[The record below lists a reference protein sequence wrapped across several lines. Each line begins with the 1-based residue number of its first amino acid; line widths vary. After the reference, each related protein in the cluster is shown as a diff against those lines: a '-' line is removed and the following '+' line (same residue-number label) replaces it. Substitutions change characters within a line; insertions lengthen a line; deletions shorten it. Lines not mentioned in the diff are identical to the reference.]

1 MENEVTKKVKNSSNS
16 AKNKSSSKKTTT
28 GTKKKS
34 STNKSKSSSVNKKS
48 TPKKNTSSKNTKK
61 NTTKKATTTV
71 KNTVNKTNT
80 TSTTPKKN
88 NKKKSNTKKNNTYQY
103 NKRNLDKNKKVE
115 VEVKSDELVDESIH
129 VDKVV
134 TQEKFIFEDEKKTET
149 IESILEGI
157 DLNKNIS
164 KEEELE
170 FTGLISVVDETNEI
184 PEEFEKEIIEDIL
197 GEKANEDESVETV
210 MEETTEKEVVE
221 EETKTDEEET
231 KVDEEY
237 FESTPEEPVEEEIT
251 TDEVIEE
258 VEVLDVS
265 ATEVDESVIEEE
277 FDRESTNDIEE
288 ILDEVLTDEEKV
300 SIREEEILEDILEDK
315 EKSEEFYP
323 FDEEDVELDSE
334 IRKEDIETLE
344 EEEDSLFKTL
354 RIDLYDVYDKDNDY
368 DEENVSTKTVE
379 NVDDK
384 FLLVDNILTEE
395 TRRNIIPDNVFVK
408 EDKDE
413 DEYYNVILWDSIIGF
428 LLVVF
433 TTLAIFAIWFMVY
446 LTTY

>member
-157 DLNKNIS
+157 DLNKNIF

-197 GEKANEDESVETV
+197 GEQANEDESVETV
-210 MEETTEKEVVE
+210 MEETTEEEVVE
-221 EETKTDEEET
+221 EETKVDEEET
-231 KVDEEY
+231 KVDEEF
-237 FESTPEEPVEEEIT
+237 FESTPEEPVEEIT

>member
-1 MENEVTKKVKNSSNS
+1 MENEVTKKIKNSSNS
-16 AKNKSSSKKTTT
+16 AKNKSSSKKTAT

-134 TQEKFIFEDEKKTET
+134 TQEKFIFEDEKKNET

-265 ATEVDESVIEEE
+265 TTEVDESVIEEE
-277 FDRESTNDIEE
+277 FDKESTNDIEE

>member
-1 MENEVTKKVKNSSNS
+1 MENEVTKKIKNSSNS
-16 AKNKSSSKKTTT
+16 AKNKSSSKKTAT

-71 KNTVNKTNT
+71 KSTVNKTNT

-231 KVDEEY
+231 KVDEEF
-237 FESTPEEPVEEEIT
+237 FESTPEEPVEEIT

-265 ATEVDESVIEEE
+265 TTEVDESVIEEE

>member
-1 MENEVTKKVKNSSNS
+1 MENEVTKKIKNSSNS
-16 AKNKSSSKKTTT
+16 AKNKSSSKKTAT

-265 ATEVDESVIEEE
+265 TTEVDESVIEEE
-277 FDRESTNDIEE
+277 FDKESTNDIEE

>member
-1 MENEVTKKVKNSSNS
+1 MENEVTKKIKNSSNS

-134 TQEKFIFEDEKKTET
+134 TQEKFIFEDEKKNET

-277 FDRESTNDIEE
+277 FDKESTNDIEE

>member
-210 MEETTEKEVVE
+210 MEETTEEEVVE
-221 EETKTDEEET
+221 EETKVDEEET
-231 KVDEEY
+231 KVDEEF
-237 FESTPEEPVEEEIT
+237 FESTPEEPVEEIT

-277 FDRESTNDIEE
+277 FDKESTNDIEE

>member
-1 MENEVTKKVKNSSNS
+1 MENEVTKKVKNSNNT

-34 STNKSKSSSVNKKS
+34 TTNKSKSSSVNKKS
-48 TPKKNTSSKNTKK
+48 TPKNNTSSKSTKK
-61 NTTKKATTTV
+61 STTKKTTTTV
-71 KNTVNKTNT
+71 NNTVKKDSASTVKKTN

-115 VEVKSDELVDESIH
+115 VKSDELVDESIH

-134 TQEKFIFEDEKKTET
+134 TQEKFIFEDEKNNET

-170 FTGLISVVDETNEI
+170 YTGLISVVDENTEVEDSNEV

-197 GEKANEDESVETV
+197 GEKDKEDEIVETTLD
-210 MEETTEKEVVE
+210 EPIE
-221 EETKTDEEET
+221 EE
-231 KVDEEY
+231 VL
-237 FESTPEEPVEEEIT
+237 ESPPEESHEIT
-251 TDEVIEE
+251 TDEVKDE
-258 VEVLDVS
+258 VEILDVS
-265 ATEVDESVIEEE
+265 TTEVDESIIEVE
-277 FDRESTNDIEE
+277 FDKESTNDIEE

-315 EKSEEFYP
+315 EKKEEFYP
-323 FDEEDVELDSE
+323 FDEEDIELDSE
-334 IRKEDIETLE
+334 IRREDIETL

-354 RIDLYDVYDKDNDY
+354 RVDLYDIYDIDNDF
-368 DEENVSTKTVE
+368 DEEIVSTKTVE

-384 FLLVDNILTEE
+384 FLLVDNILTDES
-395 TRRNIIPDNVFVK
+395 RNNIIPDNVFVK
-408 EDKDE
+408 EDE
-413 DEYYNVILWDSIIGF
+413 DEYYNVVLWDSIIGV
-428 LLVVF
+428 LLVIF
-433 TTLAIFAIWFMVY
+433 TILAIFAIWFMVY

>member
-265 ATEVDESVIEEE
+265 TTEVDESVIEEE

>member
-1 MENEVTKKVKNSSNS
+1 MENEVTKKIKNSSNS
-16 AKNKSSSKKTTT
+16 AKNKSSSKKTAT

-277 FDRESTNDIEE
+277 FDKESTNDIEE
-288 ILDEVLTDEEKV
+288 ILDGVLTDEEKV

>member
-1 MENEVTKKVKNSSNS
+1 MENEVTKKIKNSSNS
-16 AKNKSSSKKTTT
+16 AKNKSSSKKTAT

-71 KNTVNKTNT
+71 KSTVNKTNT

-237 FESTPEEPVEEEIT
+237 FESTPEEPVEEISP
-251 TDEVIEE
+251 DEVIEE

-277 FDRESTNDIEE
+277 FVKESTNDIEE

>member
-71 KNTVNKTNT
+71 KSTVNKTNT

-134 TQEKFIFEDEKKTET
+134 TQEKFIFEDEKKNET

-231 KVDEEY
+231 KVDEEF

-265 ATEVDESVIEEE
+265 TTEVDESVIEEE

>member
-197 GEKANEDESVETV
+197 GEQANEDESVETV
-210 MEETTEKEVVE
+210 MEETTEEEVVE
-221 EETKTDEEET
+221 EETKVDEEET
-231 KVDEEY
+231 KVDEEF
-237 FESTPEEPVEEEIT
+237 FESTPEEPVEEIT

>member
-134 TQEKFIFEDEKKTET
+134 TQEKFIFEDEKKNET

>member
-16 AKNKSSSKKTTT
+16 AKNKSSSKKTAT

-71 KNTVNKTNT
+71 KSTVNKTNT

-265 ATEVDESVIEEE
+265 TTEVDESVIEEE
-277 FDRESTNDIEE
+277 FDKESTNDIEE

>member
-1 MENEVTKKVKNSSNS
+1 MENEVTKKIKNSSNS

-210 MEETTEKEVVE
+210 MEETTEEEVVE
-221 EETKTDEEET
+221 EETKVDEEET
-231 KVDEEY
+231 KVDEEF
-237 FESTPEEPVEEEIT
+237 FESTPEEPVEEIT

-277 FDRESTNDIEE
+277 FDKESTNDIEE

>member
-1 MENEVTKKVKNSSNS
+1 MENEVTKKVKNSNNT

-34 STNKSKSSSVNKKS
+34 TTNKSKSSSVNKKS
-48 TPKKNTSSKNTKK
+48 TPKNNTSSKSTKK
-61 NTTKKATTTV
+61 STTKKTTTTV
-71 KNTVNKTNT
+71 NNTIKKDSASTVKKTN

-115 VEVKSDELVDESIH
+115 VKSDELVDESIH

-134 TQEKFIFEDEKKTET
+134 TQEKFIFEDEKNNET

-170 FTGLISVVDETNEI
+170 YTGLISVVDENTEVEDSNEV

-197 GEKANEDESVETV
+197 GEKDKEDEIVETTLV
-210 MEETTEKEVVE
+210 EPIE
-221 EETKTDEEET
+221 EEIL
-231 KVDEEY
+231 
-237 FESTPEEPVEEEIT
+237 ESTHEESHEIT
-251 TDEVIEE
+251 TDEVKDE
-258 VEVLDVS
+258 VEILDVS
-265 ATEVDESVIEEE
+265 TTEVDGSIIEVE
-277 FDRESTNDIEE
+277 FDKESTNDIDE

-315 EKSEEFYP
+315 EKKEEFYP
-323 FDEEDVELDSE
+323 FDEEDIELDSE
-334 IRKEDIETLE
+334 IRREDIETL

-354 RIDLYDVYDKDNDY
+354 RVDLYDIYDRDNDF
-368 DEENVSTKTVE
+368 DEEIVSTKTVE

-384 FLLVDNILTEE
+384 FLLVDNILTDES
-395 TRRNIIPDNVFVK
+395 RNNIIPDNVFVK
-408 EDKDE
+408 EDE
-413 DEYYNVILWDSIIGF
+413 DEYYNVVLWDSIIGV
-428 LLVVF
+428 LLVIF
-433 TTLAIFAIWFMVY
+433 TILAIFAIWFMVY

>member
-1 MENEVTKKVKNSSNS
+1 MENEVTKKIKNSSNS
-16 AKNKSSSKKTTT
+16 AKNKSSSKKTAT

-277 FDRESTNDIEE
+277 FDKESTNDIEE

>member
-1 MENEVTKKVKNSSNS
+1 MENEVTKKVKNSNNT
-16 AKNKSSSKKTTT
+16 AKNKSSSKKTTA

-34 STNKSKSSSVNKKS
+34 TTNKSKSSSVNKKS
-48 TPKKNTSSKNTKK
+48 TPKNNTSSKSTKK
-61 NTTKKATTTV
+61 STTKKTTTTV
-71 KNTVNKTNT
+71 NNTVKKDSASTVKKTN

-115 VEVKSDELVDESIH
+115 VKSDELVDESIH

-134 TQEKFIFEDEKKTET
+134 TQEKFIFEDEKNNET

-170 FTGLISVVDETNEI
+170 YTGLISVVDENTEVEDSNEV

-197 GEKANEDESVETV
+197 GEKDKEDEIVETTLV
-210 MEETTEKEVVE
+210 EPIE
-221 EETKTDEEET
+221 EE
-231 KVDEEY
+231 VL
-237 FESTPEEPVEEEIT
+237 ESTPEESHEIT
-251 TDEVIEE
+251 TDEVKDE
-258 VEVLDVS
+258 VEILDVS
-265 ATEVDESVIEEE
+265 TTEVDESIIEVE
-277 FDRESTNDIEE
+277 FDKESTNDIDE

-315 EKSEEFYP
+315 EKKEEFYP
-323 FDEEDVELDSE
+323 FDEEDIELDSE
-334 IRKEDIETLE
+334 IRREDIETL

-354 RIDLYDVYDKDNDY
+354 RVDLYDIYDRDNDF
-368 DEENVSTKTVE
+368 DEEIVSTKTVE

-384 FLLVDNILTEE
+384 FLLVDNILTDES
-395 TRRNIIPDNVFVK
+395 RNNIIPDNVFVK
-408 EDKDE
+408 EDE
-413 DEYYNVILWDSIIGF
+413 DEYYNVVLWDSIIGV
-428 LLVVF
+428 LLVIF
-433 TTLAIFAIWFMVY
+433 TILAIFAIWFMVY
-446 LTTY
+446 LITY

>member
-134 TQEKFIFEDEKKTET
+134 TQEKFIFEDEKKNET

-197 GEKANEDESVETV
+197 GEQANEDESVETV
-210 MEETTEKEVVE
+210 MEETTEEEVVE
-221 EETKTDEEET
+221 EETKVDEEET
-231 KVDEEY
+231 KVDEEF
-237 FESTPEEPVEEEIT
+237 FESTPEEPVEEIT

-265 ATEVDESVIEEE
+265 TTEVDESVIEEE

>member
-71 KNTVNKTNT
+71 KSTVNKTNT

-134 TQEKFIFEDEKKTET
+134 TQEKFIFEDEKKNET

-231 KVDEEY
+231 KVDEEF

>member
-265 ATEVDESVIEEE
+265 TTEVDESVIEEE
-277 FDRESTNDIEE
+277 FDKESTNDIEE